1 MKVLI
6 WKNVFILFRS
16 LLLTY
21 LLRKMPWRYRFF
33 RLTIKWRW
41 DEKVRSWPPRSKSLW
56 FIFLGQYDLY
66 KFRFKTVYFP
76 KLAHFRK
83 SSLLNDKARSLIVI
97 NSPVSRDQ
105 YYTRYILI
113 IVLIF
118 RLGLPNTAEIIQ
130 VCFYF
135 FFPRILFTRL
145 FFQLIFLLAE
155 CQCHRNFRNY
165 K

>member
-1 MKVLI
+1 MGLKISVFWSRILNYNLIRTKMEVLI

-97 NSPVSRDQ
+97 NSPVNI
-105 YYTRYILI
+105 ILGI
-113 IVLIF
+113 YWL
-118 RLGLPNTAEIIQ
+118 LYL
-130 VCFYF
+130 YF
-135 FFPRILFTRL
+135 V
-145 FFQLIFLLAE
+145 
-155 CQCHRNFRNY
+155 
-165 K
+165 